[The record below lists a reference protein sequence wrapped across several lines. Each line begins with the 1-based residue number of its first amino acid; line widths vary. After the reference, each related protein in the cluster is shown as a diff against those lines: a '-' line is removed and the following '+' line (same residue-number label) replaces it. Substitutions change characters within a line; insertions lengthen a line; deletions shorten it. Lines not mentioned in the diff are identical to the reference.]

1 MNFDELKPSI
11 ESVEQCG
18 RVAVLMGGT
27 SAERDISLMS
37 GNAVYQAL
45 INAGVDAFKLDI
57 QDNAINQLQDMK
69 ADRVF
74 NILHGRGGEDGQLQA
89 VMDSLGIIY
98 TGSDVCGSALAMNKL
113 LTKRVLRGSGLPTPE
128 FQVLNSEEDCRR
140 LLDELGLPVFVKP
153 NLEGS
158 SIGMTAVTKAEG
170 LIPAWKKASQFGE
183 VFAEKWV
190 MGAEYTAG
198 FLGNQV
204 LPLIKLE
211 TPREFYDYE
220 AKYFSDDTIYT
231 CPSGLDEETT
241 SIINEL
247 VAETINVTGVKH
259 WGRVDI
265 MLDEEHQPFIIEVNT
280 VPGMTD
286 HSLVPMAAKQ
296 AGLGMPELVLKILEL
311 TLKGDE
317 LTSVGA
323 LHV

>member
-1 MNFDELKPSI
+1 MNYEDLKPSI
-11 ESVEQCG
+11 ESAKHSG

-37 GNAVYQAL
+37 GNAVYDAL
-45 INAGVDAFKLDI
+45 INIGVDAFKLDI
-57 QDNAINQLQDMK
+57 QDNAIDQLQKLK

-89 VMDSLGIIY
+89 VMDLLGITY
-98 TGSDVCGSALAMNKL
+98 TGSGVCASALAMNKL
-113 LTKRVLRGSGLPTPE
+113 LTKRVLGGSGLPTPE
-128 FQVLNSEEDCRR
+128 FQVLNSEEDCER
-140 LLDELGLPVFVKP
+140 LLEELGLPVFVKP

-158 SIGMTAVTKAEG
+158 SIGMTAVTQAKG
-170 LIPAWKKASQFGE
+170 LIPAWKKAKQFGD
-183 VFAEKWV
+183 VFAEKWIV
-190 MGAEYTAG
+190 GTEYTAG
-198 FLGNQV
+198 FLGDQI

-220 AKYFSDDTIYT
+220 AKYFSNDTIYT
-231 CPSGLDEETT
+231 CPCGLDDETT
-241 SIINEL
+241 IIINEL
-247 VAETINVTGVKH
+247 VSKTIEVTGAKH

-265 MLDEEHQPFIIEVNT
+265 MLDEERQPFIIEINT

-296 AGLGMPELVLKILEL
+296 AGLSMSELGLKILEL

-317 LTSVGA
+317 LSSAGGDDA
-323 LHV
+323 

>member
-1 MNFDELKPSI
+1 MSYEVLKPSL
-11 ESVEQCG
+11 ESVKHSG

-37 GNAVYQAL
+37 GNAVYEAL
-45 INAGVDAFKLDI
+45 INIGVDAFKLDI
-57 QDNAINQLQDMK
+57 QDNAIDQLQQLK

-89 VMDSLGIIY
+89 VMDLLGITY
-98 TGSDVCGSALAMNKL
+98 TGSGVCASALAMNKL
-113 LTKRVLRGSGLPTPE
+113 LTKRVLVGSGLPTPE
-128 FQVLNSEEDCRR
+128 FQVLNSEKDCKR
-140 LLDELGLPVFVKP
+140 LLEELGLPVFVKP

-170 LIPAWKKASQFGE
+170 LIPAWEKAKQFGD

-190 MGAEYTAG
+190 VGTEYTAG
-198 FLGNQV
+198 FLGDQV

-220 AKYFSDDTIYT
+220 AKYFSNDTIYT
-231 CPSGLDEETT
+231 CPCGLDDKTT
-241 SIINEL
+241 TIINEL
-247 VAETINVTGVKH
+247 VTKTIEVTGAQH

-265 MLDEEHQPFIIEVNT
+265 MLDEEGKPFIIEINT

-296 AGLGMPELVLKILEL
+296 AGLSMSELGLKILEL

-317 LTSVGA
+317 LSSAGGDDA
-323 LHV
+323 

>member
-1 MNFDELKPSI
+1 MNFEDLKPSI
-11 ESVEQCG
+11 ESARLCG

-57 QDNAINQLQDMK
+57 QDNAINQLQALK

-89 VMDSLGIIY
+89 VMDSLGITY
-98 TGSDVCGSALAMNKL
+98 TGSDVCASALAMNKL
-113 LTKRVLRGSGLPTPE
+113 LTKRVLRGSNLPTPE
-128 FQVLNSEEDCRR
+128 FQVLNSEKDCKR
-140 LLDELGLPVFVKP
+140 LLGELGLPVFVKP

-158 SIGMTAVTKAEG
+158 SIGMTAVKKAEE

-183 VFAEKWV
+183 VFAEKWI

-198 FLGNQV
+198 FLGGEI

-211 TPREFYDYE
+211 TPHEFYDYE

-231 CPSGLDEETT
+231 CPCGLDEET
-241 SIINEL
+241 IAAINEL
-247 VAETINVTGVKH
+247 VAQTIKVTGVKH

-265 MLDEEHQPFIIEVNT
+265 MLDEDCQPFIIEVNT

-296 AGLGMPELVLKILEL
+296 AGLDMPELVVKILEL
-311 TLKGDE
+311 TLKGE
-317 LTSVGA
+317 N
-323 LHV
+323 HV

>member
-1 MNFDELKPSI
+1 MNFESLKPSI
-11 ESVEQCG
+11 DTASQSG

-45 INAGVDAFKLDI
+45 INAGVDAFKLDL
-57 QDNAINQLQDMK
+57 QDNAINQLQKLK

-89 VMDSLGIIY
+89 IMDSLGITY
-98 TGSDVCGSALAMNKL
+98 TGSDVCASALAMNKL
-113 LTKRVLRGSGLPTPE
+113 LTKRVLLGSGLPTPE
-128 FQVLNSEEDCRR
+128 FQVLNSEQDCRR

-158 SIGMTAVTKAEG
+158 SIGMTAVTQAEG

-183 VFAEKWV
+183 VFAEKWI
-190 MGAEYTAG
+190 MGEEYTAG
-198 FLGNQV
+198 FLGQHI

-231 CPSGLDEETT
+231 CPCGLDEKTT
-241 SIINEL
+241 SVINDL
-247 VAETINVTGVKH
+247 VAETIKVTGVQH

-265 MLDEEHQPFIIEVNT
+265 MLDENSQPYIIEVNT

-296 AGLGMPELVLKILEL
+296 AGLSMSELVLKILQL
-311 TLKGDE
+311 TFKGDK
-317 LTSVGA
+317 LTSVGDR
-323 LHV
+323 HV

>member
-1 MNFDELKPSI
+1 MNYEALKPSI
-11 ESVEQCG
+11 QSVENNG

-37 GNAVYQAL
+37 GNAVYEAL
-45 INAGVDAFKLDI
+45 INIGVDAFKLDI
-57 QDNAINQLQDMK
+57 QDNAIDQLQNLK

-89 VMDSLGIIY
+89 VMDLLGITY
-98 TGSDVCGSALAMNKL
+98 TGSGVCASALAMNKL
-113 LTKRVLRGSGLPTPE
+113 LTKRVLRGSGLPTPD
-128 FQVLNSEEDCRR
+128 FQVINSE
-140 LLDELGLPVFVKP
+140 VFVKP

-198 FLGNQV
+198 FLGDQI

-231 CPSGLDEETT
+231 CPSGLDEKTTT
-241 SIINEL
+241 SINEL
-247 VAETINVTGVKH
+247 VAKTIKVTGVKH

-265 MLDEEHQPFIIEVNT
+265 MLDENNQPFIIEINT

-286 HSLVPMAAKQ
+286 HSLVPMAAKE
-296 AGLGMPELVLKILEL
+296 AGLGMSELVLKILEL
-311 TLKGDE
+311 TLQGDE
-317 LTSVGA
+317 LSSVGA
-323 LHV
+323 QHV

>member
-1 MNFDELKPSI
+1 
-11 ESVEQCG
+11 
-18 RVAVLMGGT
+18 MGGT
-27 SAERDISLMS
+27 SAEREISLMS

-45 INAGVDAFKLDI
+45 VKAGVDAFKLDVK
-57 QDNAINQLQDMK
+57 DNAIEQLQNLK

-89 VMDSLGIIY
+89 VMDLLGISY
-98 TGSDVCGSALAMNKL
+98 TGSDVGASALAMNKL

-128 FQVLNSEEDCRR
+128 FKVLNSENDCKQ
-140 LLDELGLPVFVKP
+140 LLKELGLPVFVKP

-158 SIGMTAVTKAEG
+158 SIGMTAVTTAEG
-170 LIPAWKKASQFGE
+170 LIPAYEKARQFGS
-183 VFAEKWV
+183 VFAERCII
-190 MGAEYTAG
+190 GPEYTAG
-198 FLGNQV
+198 FLGDEV

-231 CPSGLDEETT
+231 CPCGLNEETI
-241 SIINEL
+241 SIINKL
-247 VAETINVTGVKH
+247 VTETIKVTGVKH

-265 MLDEEHQPFIIEVNT
+265 MLDENAQPFIIEINT

-296 AGLGMPELVLKILEL
+296 VGLNMSELVLKILEL
-311 TLKGDE
+311 SLKGE
-317 LTSVGA
+317 NLV
-323 LHV
+323 

>member
-1 MNFDELKPSI
+1 MNFESLKPSKDTI
-11 ESVEQCG
+11 KQSG

-27 SAERDISLMS
+27 SAEREISLMS

-45 INAGVDAFKLDI
+45 INVGVDAFKLDVK
-57 QDNAINQLQDMK
+57 DNAIEQLQNLK

-89 VMDSLGIIY
+89 VMDLLGISY
-98 TGSDVCGSALAMNKL
+98 TGSDVGASALAMNKL

-128 FQVLNSEEDCRR
+128 FQVLNSENDCKQ
-140 LLDELGLPVFVKP
+140 LLNELGLPVFVKP

-158 SIGMTAVTKAEG
+158 SIGMTAVTTAEG
-170 LIPAWKKASQFGE
+170 LIPAYEKARQFGA
-183 VFAEKWV
+183 VFAERCII
-190 MGAEYTAG
+190 GPEYTAG
-198 FLGNQV
+198 FLGDEV

-231 CPSGLDEETT
+231 CPCGLNEETI
-241 SIINEL
+241 SIINKL
-247 VAETINVTGVKH
+247 VTETIKVTGVKH

-265 MLDEEHQPFIIEVNT
+265 MLDENAQPFIIEINT

-296 AGLGMPELVLKILEL
+296 AGLNMSELVLKILEL
-311 TLKGDE
+311 SLKGE
-317 LTSVGA
+317 NLV
-323 LHV
+323 

>member
-1 MNFDELKPSI
+1 MNFESLKPSI
-11 ESVEQCG
+11 ESVKQIG

-37 GNAVYQAL
+37 GNAVHQAL

-57 QDNAINQLQDMK
+57 EHNAINQLQDMK

-89 VMDSLGIIY
+89 VMDTLGIIY
-98 TGSDVCGSALAMNKL
+98 TGSDVCASALAMNKL

-128 FQVLNSEEDCRR
+128 FQVLNSKEDCKR

-170 LIPAWKKASQFGE
+170 LIPAWEKARQFGE

-190 MGAEYTAG
+190 MGSEYTAG
-198 FLGNQV
+198 FLGNEV

-231 CPSGLDEETT
+231 CPCGLDQETN
-241 SIINEL
+241 SIINDL
-247 VAETINVTGVKH
+247 VTQTIKVTGVKH

-265 MLDEEHQPFIIEVNT
+265 MLDEDKQPHIIEINT

-296 AGLGMPELVLKILEL
+296 AGLGMSELVLKILEL
-311 TLKGDE
+311 TLKGEND
-317 LTSVGA
+317 V
-323 LHV
+323 

>member
-1 MNFDELKPSI
+1 MNFEDLKPSI
-11 ESVEQCG
+11 DAVKQSG

-45 INAGVDAFKLDI
+45 INVGVDAFKLDI
-57 QDNAINQLQDMK
+57 KDNAINQLQNLK

-89 VMDSLGIIY
+89 VMDLLGITY
-98 TGSDVCGSALAMNKL
+98 TGSDVCASALAMNKL
-113 LTKRVLRGSGLPTPE
+113 LTKRVLRGSGLPTPR
-128 FQVLNSEEDCRR
+128 FQVLNSEEDCKR
-140 LLDELGLPVFVKP
+140 LLDELGLPVFIKP

-158 SIGMTAVTKAEG
+158 SIGMTAVTKAEE
-170 LIPAWKKASQFGE
+170 LIPAWNKARYFGE

-190 MGAEYTAG
+190 IGAEYTAG
-198 FLGNQV
+198 FLGDQI

-220 AKYFSDDTIYT
+220 AKYFSNDTIYT
-231 CPSGLDEETT
+231 CPCGLDPETT

-247 VAETINVTGVKH
+247 VVETIKVTGVKD

-265 MLDEEHQPFIIEVNT
+265 MLDEDSQPFIIEINT

-296 AGLGMPELVLKILEL
+296 AGFSMSELVLKILEL

-317 LTSVGA
+317 STFLGVR
-323 LHV
+323 HV

>member
-1 MNFDELKPSI
+1 MNFEGLKPLI
-11 ESVEQCG
+11 ESVKQSG

-45 INAGVDAFKLDI
+45 INVGVDAFKLDI
-57 QDNAINQLQDMK
+57 QDNAIDQLQKLK

-89 VMDSLGIIY
+89 VMDLLGITY
-98 TGSDVCGSALAMNKL
+98 TGSDVCASALAMNKL

-128 FQVLNSEEDCRR
+128 FQVLNSEEDCTR

-170 LIPAWKKASQFGE
+170 LIPAWKKARQFGE
-183 VFAEKWV
+183 VFAEKWI
-190 MGAEYTAG
+190 MGAEYTVG
-198 FLGNQV
+198 FLGNKI

-220 AKYFSDDTIYT
+220 AKYFSEDTIYT
-231 CPSGLDEETT
+231 CPCGLNEEST
-241 SIINEL
+241 SIINKL
-247 VAETINVTGVKH
+247 VTQTIKVMGVKH

-265 MLDEEHQPFIIEVNT
+265 MLDKDGQPFIIELNT

-296 AGLGMPELVLKILEL
+296 AGLSMSELVLKILEL
-311 TLKGDE
+311 TFKGDE

-323 LHV
+323 RYV